1 MGVNYRALHFTL
13 ISKMDEKVVQALKI
27 HAKKRRRLQ
36 KSLLREDLNRI
47 VRDISANAKALHKEL
62 LQLQDGL
69 QELETP
75 NPSLA
80 DELLAGPVITLGQ
93 KMPLDENIFCFTKP
107 GEQPDKSDRVVVD
120 CWEIE
125 FPIKIDYGRKVHMA
139 FDAEVHNPIKYL
151 KDYVDEEIP
160 FTIDRVDYAV
170 SKVVR
175 IGDWK
180 EDFLHAEENK
190 VALERGDEEIMATAW
205 VLRIRQ

>member
-1 MGVNYRALHFTL
+1 MGVNCRALYF
-13 ISKMDEKVVQALKI
+13 ISKMDEKVVKALQI

-36 KSLLREDLNRI
+36 KSLLREDLNRFAS
-47 VRDISANAKALHKEL
+47 VISANAKALHKEL
-62 LQLQDGL
+62 LRLQDDL

-75 NPSLA
+75 KPSLA
-80 DELLAGPVITLGQ
+80 EELLAGPVITLGQ

-120 CWEIE
+120 CWKVE

-139 FDAEVHNPIKYL
+139 FDAEIHNPIKYL

-160 FTIDRVDYAV
+160 FTIDRVDHAV

-175 IGDWK
+175 VGDWK
-180 EDFLHAEENK
+180 EDFLHAPENEA
-190 VALERGDEEIMATAW
+190 ALERGDAEIMATAW